1 MVSKVVPITLS
12 RQVCSLVL
20 FLSFNRNY
28 SSYIGTKM
36 TNSAVI
42 LSAKVEVG
50 NSLYYWVL
58 GVKLLD
64 KYLFLEP

>member
-1 MVSKVVPITLS
+1 
-12 RQVCSLVL
+12 
-20 FLSFNRNY
+20 
-28 SSYIGTKM
+28 M